1 MLSID
6 ATRLLLGVLLLLLG
20 RRLFWLF
27 VGAVGFVGGLQLSE
41 RVLPGRPDDVVI
53 VFSLVVGLVA
63 AVLAVVLRRFALAVA
78 GFLAGGYLLM
88 QLLAATAQGAPATAG
103 DLAPWVV
110 FAVGGLIGAV
120 LMNLLFDWTLIL
132 LSAMSGAALI
142 CECVHGVNTQIMT
155 AIFTALAILG
165 VLAQAG
171 LIRRRGLAPD

>member
-27 VGAVGFVGGLQLSE
+27 VGAVGFVGGLRLSE
-41 RVLPGRPDDVVI
+41 HLLPGRPDDVVI
-53 VFSLVVGLVA
+53 VFSLVVGLIS
-63 AVLAVVLRRFALAVA
+63 AVLALVLRRIALAAA

-88 QLLAATAQGAPATAG
+88 QLLTATVQSAPGAPG
-103 DLAPWVV
+103 DLAPWAV

-120 LMNLLFDWTLIL
+120 LMNVLFDWTLIV
-132 LSAMSGAALI
+132 LSAMGGAALI
-142 CECVHGVNTQIMT
+142 CECVHNVNAQIIT
-155 AIFTALAILG
+155 AIFTALTILG

-171 LIRRRGLAPD
+171 LIRRRGPA

>member
-27 VGAVGFVGGLQLSE
+27 VGAVGFVAGLRLSE
-41 RVLPGRPDDVVI
+41 HLLPGKPDDVVI
-53 VFSLVVGLVA
+53 VFSLVVGLIA
-63 AVLAVVLRRFALAVA
+63 AVLAVVLRRIALAAA

-88 QLLAATAQGAPATAG
+88 QLLAAAGQAAPGPTG

-120 LMNLLFDWTLIL
+120 LMNVLFDWTLII
-132 LSAMSGAALI
+132 LSAVGGAALI
-142 CECVHGVNTQIMT
+142 CECVHNVNGQIIT

-171 LIRRRGLAPD
+171 FIRRRERA